1 MLLDIYQKRVIA
13 VKRNLF
19 AGDKEDLAM
28 RMSREATAQTKARI
42 LAAAAKMVRERG
54 IGATSVADVMQ
65 AAGMTNGG
73 FYRHFR
79 SKDEMIAMAI
89 RAAFDEIADRFD
101 RRRDVDGAE
110 AAIGAYIGQYLSEGH
125 IEHPGVGCPVA
136 AIGADAGRC
145 DGAFA
150 EEFIAGAERLI
161 AQLCAGSAA
170 TAKERAKAIRLM
182 TMLAGAV
189 VLARAA
195 GPGALR
201 NEIIEAC
208 NEELN
213 RVT

>member
-1 MLLDIYQKRVIA
+1 
-13 VKRNLF
+13 
-19 AGDKEDLAM
+19 M

-101 RRRDVDGAE
+101 RRLSVDGAE

-125 IEHPGVGCPVA
+125 IEHPGIGCPVA
-136 AIGADAGRC
+136 AVGADAGRC

-150 EEFIAGAERLI
+150 DEFIAGAERLI
-161 AQLCAGSAA
+161 ERLCAGSAGGA
-170 TAKERAKAIRLM
+170 ANAKERAKAIRLM
-182 TMLAGAV
+182 AMLAGAV
-189 VLARAA
+189 VIARAA
-195 GPGALR
+195 GPGTMR
-201 NEIIEAC
+201 NEVIDAC
-208 NEELN
+208 NEELD
-213 RVT
+213 RIK